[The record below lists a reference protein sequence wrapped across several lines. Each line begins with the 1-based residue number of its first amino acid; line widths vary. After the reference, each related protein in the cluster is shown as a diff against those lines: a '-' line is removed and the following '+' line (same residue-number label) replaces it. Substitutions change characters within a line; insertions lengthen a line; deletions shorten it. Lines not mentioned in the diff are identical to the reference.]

1 MLEASTENLL
11 HQLNEVYEQL
21 DTGLFQWY
29 VKYRFRNLCLVSKH
43 YQKIGWSTGRDVG
56 ITCGDDFCFCYL
68 ADADNAAMKFTRG
81 LVLFLTHPNGRSNKS
96 TE

>member
-29 VKYRFRNLCLVSKH
+29 VKYRFRNLCLVSKQ
-43 YQKIGWSTGRDVG
+43 Y
-56 ITCGDDFCFCYL
+56 
-68 ADADNAAMKFTRG
+68 KFTKTQAVLYND
-81 LVLFLTHPNGRSNKS
+81 LVNRYKKRFVYDEWDYDPESS
-96 TE
+96 TDSLLVNEK